1 METGEFDYCDP
12 VFRQI
17 TSGPP
22 VLPKEGVLDEPPT
35 PSLTSPFAPPTG
47 VLHNWLGVRPIFV
60 SNLVHKPLAPLST
73 WVQIHEFTITI
84 MYD

>member
-1 METGEFDYCDP
+1 METGEFDHCDP

-60 SNLVHKPLAPLST
+60 SNLVHKPLAPLQSCLF
-73 WVQIHEFTITI
+73 IGPHLIS
-84 MYD
+84 